1 MREHVQRVAR
11 IVKKNLGKQKLSLMT
26 RPNFLVDVPLAN
38 FFTPAG
44 SVSICWLQRKT
55 VVSFYCFFFSPFCIC
70 TELKMRTFHLVAIE
84 KYTHTVL
91 EILDIIP
98 CIASVVGSWKKN
110 THFKKFKRKLEAAA
124 AQCLEWT
131 NFVFDVCGLICLF
144 TFSYFLSFWRVV
156 LFFFYLFH
164 LTPSAI
170 EDLIIFDV
178 VLHYYGTASPYF
190 LLACILLGC
199 RPVPDRQRCK
209 EPTRPTGVNREPTKK
224 TD

>member
-1 MREHVQRVAR
+1 MFHWLPSLHLLDQSLGRVSR
-11 IVKKNLGKQKLSLMT
+11 
-26 RPNFLVDVPLAN
+26 
-38 FFTPAG
+38 
-44 SVSICWLQRKT
+44 WLQRKT
-55 VVSFYCFFFSPFCIC
+55 VVSVYMFFFLPF
-70 TELKMRTFHLVAIE
+70 LHLYGIKDENISLSGYWKVH
-84 KYTHTVL
+84 THTL
-91 EILDIIP
+91 QILDIIP
-98 CIASVVGSWKKN
+98 CIASVVGNWKRN
-110 THFKKFKRKLEAAA
+110 THFKHFNRKLEAAA

-178 VLHYYGTASPYF
+178 VIHYYGTASPYF
-190 LLACILLGC
+190 LLACILLEC

>member
-1 MREHVQRVAR
+1 MFHWLPSLHLLDQSLGRVSR
-11 IVKKNLGKQKLSLMT
+11 
-26 RPNFLVDVPLAN
+26 
-38 FFTPAG
+38 
-44 SVSICWLQRKT
+44 WLQRKT
-55 VVSFYCFFFSPFCIC
+55 VVSFYMFFFLPF
-70 TELKMRTFHLVAIE
+70 LHLYGIKDENISLSGYWKVH
-84 KYTHTVL
+84 THTL
-91 EILDIIP
+91 QILDIIP
-98 CIASVVGSWKKN
+98 CIASVVGNWKRN
-110 THFKKFKRKLEAAA
+110 THFKHFNRKLEAAA

-190 LLACILLGC
+190 LLACILLEC

>member
-1 MREHVQRVAR
+1 MFHWLTSLHLLDRWASA
-11 IVKKNLGKQKLSLMT
+11 GFSAKLSF
-26 RPNFLVDVPLAN
+26 PFIVFFL
-38 FFTPAG
+38 
-44 SVSICWLQRKT
+44 
-55 VVSFYCFFFSPFCIC
+55 PF
-70 TELKMRTFHLVAIE
+70 LHLYGIKDEDISLSGYWKVH
-84 KYTHTVL
+84 THTL
-91 EILDIIP
+91 QILDIIP
-98 CIASVVGSWKKN
+98 CIASVVGNWKRN
-110 THFKKFKRKLEAAA
+110 THFKHFNRKLEAAA

-190 LLACILLGC
+190 LLACILLEC

>member
-1 MREHVQRVAR
+1 M
-11 IVKKNLGKQKLSLMT
+11 QKLSLMT
-26 RPNFLVDVPLAN
+26 RPNLLDDVPLAN

-44 SVSICWLQRKT
+44 SVPRWASAGFSAKL
-55 VVSFYCFFFSPFCIC
+55 SFPFIVFFSPFCIC
-70 TELKMRTFHLVAIE
+70 TELKIRTFHLVATE

-91 EILDIIP
+91 EILDIIS
-98 CIASVVGSWKKN
+98 CIASVVGSWKRN
-110 THFKKFKRKLEAAA
+110 THFKNFNRKLEAAA
-124 AQCLEWT
+124 AECLEWT

-190 LLACILLGC
+190 LLACILLEC